1 MILCLQLPADASRIR
16 SVGVRSFEPVRY
28 RVGATHRENSMAWE
42 PCATA
47 QGLPFGPSG
56 LHPLWLSYLQS
67 HPCHC
72 HWPRFPSRMVMVG
85 NSISYEAYT
94 HNQSLPNN
102 TSLDMLAMRPRWFFW
117 CFGGA
122 TLPTVTNGY
131 HLSSCSHWFFWPY
144 GHRLYHR
151 LPTLTTHGIWVATN
165 PSQPLPLRS
174 PA

>member
-1 MILCLQLPADASRIR
+1 MSTVRHSTGSTIR
-16 SVGVRSFEPVRY
+16 
-28 RVGATHRENSMAWE
+28 
-42 PCATA
+42 
-47 QGLPFGPSG
+47 PFGPPPTMTIIPTVT
-56 LHPLWLSYLQS
+56 LLPVPMTPL
-67 HPCHC
+67 
-72 HWPRFPSRMVMVG
+72 PSRMVMVG

-94 HNQSLPNN
+94 HNQSLPNV

-151 LPTLTTHGIWVATN
+151 LPTLTTHGIWVATIS
-165 PSQPLPLRS
+165 SQPLPLRS